1 VIASRMTEHTDG
13 PALNTACP
21 PRRSFVA
28 RDARRRGQ
36 ACSDNPQTMTAFGAV
51 LPTPAMLAGVDNAV
65 GFSAIVD
72 D

>member
-1 VIASRMTEHTDG
+1 MIASRMTEHTDG
-13 PALNTACP
+13 PALNTARP

-36 ACSDNPQTMTAFGAV
+36 ACSDKPQTMTAFGAV
-51 LPTPAMLAGVDNAV
+51 LSTPAMLAGVDNTV